1 LTERELV
8 LNSKRKMSKEEQ
20 REFLFQFIEY
30 CKKMEKIYENPRPI
44 NLLIDSFLNKLNQNK
59 DE

>member
-1 LTERELV
+1 MLKQLT
-8 LNSKRKMSKEEQ
+8 KMSKEEQ

-44 NLLIDSFLNKLNQNK
+44 NLLIDSFLNELNQNK